1 VWSWFCAGGFDDN
14 APLDCVE
21 RYDPVNNVWSTVV
34 SMSCPRGGVGVAALG
49 GKLYAVGGH
58 DGSNYLSSVE
68 EYDPSTDRYY
78 PVYTVSQ
85 NLNWTLWNQ
94 FEQLWTYSQLL

>member
-1 VWSWFCAGGFDDN
+1 
-14 APLDCVE
+14 
-21 RYDPVNNVWSTVV
+21 
-34 SMSCPRGGVGVAALG
+34 MSCPRGGVGVAALG

-85 NLNWTLWNQ
+85 NLN
-94 FEQLWTYSQLL
+94 